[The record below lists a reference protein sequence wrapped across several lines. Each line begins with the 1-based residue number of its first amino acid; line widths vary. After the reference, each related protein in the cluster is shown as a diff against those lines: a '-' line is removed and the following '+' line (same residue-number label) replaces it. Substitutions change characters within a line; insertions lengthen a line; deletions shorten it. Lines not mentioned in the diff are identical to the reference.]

1 MRSARRSPPP
11 CVCCEL
17 ATFAVLW
24 KLARRH
30 HQEITLSC
38 SRQPRRRPQPAAHS
52 KLDTEMQHGRGPKH
66 VACQVKH
73 TQQKEKKKKRVGCLT
88 QRTAPPPSSA
98 RLGSAGHSHPSRVAR
113 THATGDQTDSELWA
127 AETTR
132 HWPSAKT
139 ACCALIVAA
148 ASLRTSPTTPRR
160 VRRATTAL
168 ALTGCLQLV
177 WPPAPGTGK
186 LVSELRLCC
195 SPACKHLASAG
206 VAQHAG
212 ARGSPSTWPELTRNL
227 RPRPCSPGR
236 QETLRLRKVIVTFSV
251 VASPPLLVRFHAALT
266 FHTP

>member
-1 MRSARRSPPP
+1 MRNVRRSPPP

-52 KLDTEMQHGRGPKH
+52 ELDTRMQHGRGPKH

-73 TQQKEKKKKRVGCLT
+73 THKKKKKKRVGRLT
-88 QRTAPPPSSA
+88 QRTAPQLSSA
-98 RLGSAGHSHPSRVAR
+98 RLGSSGHGHPSRVAR

-132 HWPSAKT
+132 YRPSAKT

-160 VRRATTAL
+160 VRRATPAL
-168 ALTGCLQLV
+168 ALTGCFQPV
-177 WPPAPGTGK
+177 WPPAPGSGK
-186 LVSELRLCC
+186 LSFRAPALLFIRVQTSE
-195 SPACKHLASAG
+195 SAAG
-206 VAQHAG
+206 AQHAG
-212 ARGSPSTWPELTRNL
+212 ARGARA
-227 RPRPCSPGR
+227 PGR
-236 QETLRLRKVIVTFSV
+236 SPHGICDLDPALRVGRE
-251 VASPPLLVRFHAALT
+251 RYD
-266 FHTP
+266 